1 MIGCVLMNWNSIRT
15 KLIVFLILP
24 IILSLGAGMFISY
37 SLTTQSVK
45 ERTVEQNK
53 NLLYQGYRNIA
64 GLLEELNRISLTAY
78 SDSEL
83 YRVLNAGH
91 DDVAANSTIYASLNS
106 IYKST
111 PDIFQVYLFGV
122 KDRQAT
128 LMTQTTPKRWQGAA
142 PYVDAVPPEGQSVF
156 LQSTHESHFYG
167 LTSPIPEIKHEQVFT
182 LHRRIER
189 IPSNEPL
196 GFLSIDV
203 KLSSLQ
209 DIAEQLYDSRQ
220 EKLYVTDTVGNI
232 IYSGQEE
239 MIGQA
244 MNEDWYDEQLEAF
257 SQNEQGS
264 FEINHSMFVY
274 QRINQEN
281 ADWLIIKE
289 IPEKHLL
296 QEANRSVMINLIMFG
311 LALLVIIAATVLISI
326 RVTAP
331 IKRLADY
338 MNEVKTGNLNV
349 AVLPAGKDEIGMLTK
364 RFRTMMETI
373 NNLILREYKLELSSK
388 TSQLKALQAQINPH
402 FLNNTLQIIGTLAL
416 ELKVPQIYTLISALA
431 KMMHYSMHNSD
442 STVTLKDELEHVK
455 AYMELQKERFENR
468 FSYASEVP
476 DHLLHLKVPK
486 LILQP
491 IMENYFKHG
500 LSVTETDGRIRLQ
513 ASQDKSYV
521 FIVIENNGASIPPG
535 QLEGLS
541 LELQRQAE
549 AEAEFD
555 ADTEADESVRNELI
569 PATIGLHNVLARL
582 RLVYGEAA
590 SLELENLEPVGVRII
605 LKLPV

>member
-106 IYKST
+106 IYKSM

-142 PYVDAVPPEGQSVF
+142 PYADAVPPEGQSVF

-220 EKLYVTDTVGNI
+220 ERLYVTDTVGNI

-373 NNLILREYKLELSSK
+373 NDLILREYKLELSSK

-468 FSYASEVP
+468 FSYTSEVP

-513 ASQDKSYV
+513 ASQDKSFV

-541 LELQRQAE
+541 LELQRQ

>member
-106 IYKST
+106 IYKSM

-142 PYVDAVPPEGQSVF
+142 PYADAVPPEGQSVF

-220 EKLYVTDTVGNI
+220 ERLYVTDTVGNI

-442 STVTLKDELEHVK
+442 STVTLKDELEHVN

-468 FSYASEVP
+468 FSYTSEVP

-513 ASQDKSYV
+513 ASQDKSFV

-541 LELQRQAE
+541 LELQRQ

>member
-1 MIGCVLMNWNSIRT
+1 MNWNSIRT

-106 IYKST
+106 IYKSM

-142 PYVDAVPPEGQSVF
+142 PYADAVPPEGQSVF

-220 EKLYVTDTVGNI
+220 ERLYVTDTVGNI

-373 NNLILREYKLELSSK
+373 NDLILREYKLELSSK

-468 FSYASEVP
+468 FSYTSEVP

-513 ASQDKSYV
+513 ASQDKSFV

-541 LELQRQAE
+541 LELQRQ

>member
-1 MIGCVLMNWNSIRT
+1 MNWNSIRT

-83 YRVLNAGH
+83 YRMLNAGH

-239 MIGQA
+239 MIGRA
-244 MNEDWYDEQLEAF
+244 MNEDWYGEQLEAF

-349 AVLPAGKDEIGMLTK
+349 AVLPAGKDEIGMLTR

-373 NNLILREYKLELSSK
+373 NDLILREYKLELSSK

-500 LSVTETDGRIRLQ
+500 LSVTETDGRIHLQ
-513 ASQDKSYV
+513 ASQGESYV

-541 LELQRQAE
+541 LELQRQ

>member
-220 EKLYVTDTVGNI
+220 ERLYVTDTVGNI

-373 NNLILREYKLELSSK
+373 NDLILREYKLELSSK

-442 STVTLKDELEHVK
+442 STVTLKDELEHVN

-468 FSYASEVP
+468 FSYTSEVP

-513 ASQDKSYV
+513 ASQDKSFV
-521 FIVIENNGASIPPG
+521 FIVIENNGTSIPPG

-541 LELQRQAE
+541 LELQRQ

>member
-106 IYKST
+106 IYKSM

-142 PYVDAVPPEGQSVF
+142 PYADAVPPEGQSVF

-220 EKLYVTDTVGNI
+220 ERLYVTDTVGNI

-468 FSYASEVP
+468 FSYTSEVP

-513 ASQDKSYV
+513 ASQDKSFV
-521 FIVIENNGASIPPG
+521 FIVIENNGASIPTG

>member
-64 GLLEELNRISLTAY
+64 GLLQELNRISLTAY

-91 DDVAANSTIYASLNS
+91 DDVAANSTVYASLNS

-142 PYVDAVPPEGQSVF
+142 PYADAVPPEGQSVF

-244 MNEDWYDEQLEAF
+244 MNEDWYGEHLEAF

-311 LALLVIIAATVLISI
+311 LALLVIITATVLISI

-349 AVLPAGKDEIGMLTK
+349 AVLPAGKDEIGMLTR

-373 NNLILREYKLELSSK
+373 NDLILREYKLELSSK

-500 LSVTETDGRIRLQ
+500 LSVTETDGRIHLQ
-513 ASQDKSYV
+513 ASQGESYV

-541 LELQRQAE
+541 LELQRQ